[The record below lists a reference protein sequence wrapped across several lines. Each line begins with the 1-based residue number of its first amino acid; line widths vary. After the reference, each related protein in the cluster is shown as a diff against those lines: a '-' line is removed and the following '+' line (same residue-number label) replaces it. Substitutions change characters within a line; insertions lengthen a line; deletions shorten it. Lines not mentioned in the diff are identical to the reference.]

1 MRLEITV
8 SKDIVK
14 KKFNISDK
22 NNKIRDRLNEHTIVV
37 SNELLKIWEQD
48 SKDNNYQEQF
58 QNWYFSI
65 INSKKKFKKV
75 KNVKHKKVKG
85 AKNHEEKSLIAT
97 AIASNDKI
105 VVGNVDIKTKK
116 RNKSVSFVSEG
127 TFMREKVQTVT
138 MKDLRKVILEKKTHS
153 LFDIYE
159 TPTRLEIDLDSDAH
173 ILSRYL
179 TKFLIDSKNIKIQDR
194 YILQPENER
203 NLNEYILRYIN
214 KKETKLIFVIS
225 ENIKNEEIIKKFT
238 NYRGFKST
246 IDFVDKKYTHHSL
259 IETDEYIIDLGYRL
273 RVFGDVDDG
282 KTEQEII
289 NITRK

>member
-14 KKFNISDK
+14 KKFDINDK
-22 NNKIRDRLNEHTIVV
+22 YNKIRDRLNEHTLVV
-37 SNELLKIWEQD
+37 SNELLKVWEQD
-48 SKDNNYQEQF
+48 SKDNNYHEQF

-65 INSKKKFKKV
+65 INSKKRFKKV
-75 KNVKHKKVKG
+75 KNVKHTKVKG
-85 AKNHEEKSLIAT
+85 AKNFEEKALIAT
-97 AIASNDKI
+97 AMASHDKI

-116 RNKSVSFVSEG
+116 RNKLISFVSEG
-127 TFMREKVQTVT
+127 TFIREKVQTVT
-138 MKDLRKVILEKKTHS
+138 MKDLKKVIVEKKTHS

-159 TPTRLEIDLDSDAH
+159 TPTRLEVDLDSDSH

-179 TKFLIDSKNIKIQDR
+179 TKYLRSSKNITIQDR

-203 NLNEYILRYIN
+203 NLNEYILRYVS
-214 KKETKLIFVIS
+214 KKDTKLIFVIS
-225 ENIKNEEIIKKFT
+225 ENVKNEEIIKKFN
-238 NYRGFKST
+238 NYKGFKSS
-246 IDFVDKKYTHHSL
+246 IEFVDKKYTHHSL
-259 IETDEYIIDLGYRL
+259 LETDEYIIDLGYRL

>member
-14 KKFNISDK
+14 KKFDINDK
-22 NNKIRDRLNEHTIVV
+22 YNKIRDRLNEHTLVV
-37 SNELLKIWEQD
+37 SNELLKVWEQD
-48 SKDNNYQEQF
+48 SKDNHYQEQF

-65 INSKKKFKKV
+65 INSKKRFKKV
-75 KNVKHKKVKG
+75 KNVKHTKVKG
-85 AKNHEEKSLIAT
+85 AKNFEEKALIAT
-97 AIASNDKI
+97 AMASHDKT
-105 VVGNVDIKTKK
+105 VVGNIDVKTKK
-116 RNKSVSFVSEG
+116 RNKAISFVSEG

-138 MKDLRKVILEKKTHS
+138 MKDLKKVIVEKKTHS

-159 TPTRLEIDLDSDAH
+159 TPTRLEVDLDSDSH

-179 TKFLIDSKNIKIQDR
+179 TNYLRSSKSIKIQDR

-203 NLNEYILRYIN
+203 NLNEYILRYLS
-214 KKETKLIFVIS
+214 KKDTKLIFVIS
-225 ENIKNEEIIKKFT
+225 ENVKNEEIIKKFN
-238 NYRGFKST
+238 NYKGFKSS
-246 IDFVDKKYTHHSL
+246 IEFVDKKYTHHSL